1 MPFTTYLVPIG
12 GALLTLL
19 LVFQVLTGRR
29 IIHFKGKLHMRVH
42 NWTAYALLA
51 IAVGHGL
58 FATHT
63 FFGWPF

>member
-1 MPFTTYLVPIG
+1 MPLTTYLVPIG

-19 LVFQVLTGRR
+19 LIFQVLTGRR

-42 NWTAYALLA
+42 TWTAYALIA

-63 FFGWPF
+63 FFAWPF

>member
-1 MPFTTYLVPIG
+1 MPLTTYLVPIG

-19 LVFQVLTGRR
+19 L
-29 IIHFKGKLHMRVH
+29 IFKGKLHMRVH
-42 NWTAYALLA
+42 TWTAYALIA

-63 FFGWPF
+63 FFAWPF